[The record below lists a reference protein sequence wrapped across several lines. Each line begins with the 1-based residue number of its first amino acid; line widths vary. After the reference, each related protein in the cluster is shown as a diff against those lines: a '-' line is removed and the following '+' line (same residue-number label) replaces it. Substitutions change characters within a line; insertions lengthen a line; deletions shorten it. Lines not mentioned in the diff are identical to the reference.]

1 MCLCVFVCV
10 GMVVCLPAKGP
21 VSGRAR
27 LCWDSQLLHGAV
39 PGRAVGFVHVYL
51 QPVCVGACVCVS
63 VCVCAS
69 ARMYKAGC
77 WSSRVGSLM
86 IYSSALTLICSGL
99 VATTTY
105 MQHLTYKKIGSDVS
119 LSSPTQLHSDLT
131 LRILGNWSS
140 SSSNLFNSLVNK
152 DQILE

>member
-1 MCLCVFVCV
+1 MNNIQIQHGVCVCVCGHGCVFACQRPCEWESQALL
-10 GMVVCLPAKGP
+10 GLTAASWGCSRKSCWICSCLLAA
-21 VSGRAR
+21 SLCGR
-27 LCWDSQLLHGAV
+27 V
-39 PGRAVGFVHVYL
+39 
-51 QPVCVGACVCVS
+51 CVCVS

-86 IYSSALTLICSGL
+86 IYSSALTLCCSGL

-131 LRILGNWSS
+131 LRILRNWSS
-140 SSSNLFNSLVNK
+140 S
-152 DQILE
+152 